1 MGGPKKPTLS
11 QAEKKQ
17 VRLQQKPSEKKESA
31 PQKYTGS
38 IAVPEEKD
46 VINYIR
52 SMKYATPYLISEKYG
67 IRLSVAKSLLNS
79 LASKGLLV
87 PVVGDNRLRIF
98 APAQAIAEPAKASEV
113 AKPSESAET
122 KPKSKKKK

>member
-17 VRLQQKPSEKKESA
+17 TKTQQKPSEKKESA

-38 IAVPEEKD
+38 ITLPEERD

-67 IRLSVAKSLLNS
+67 IRLSVA
-79 LASKGLLV
+79 
-87 PVVGDNRLRIF
+87 
-98 APAQAIAEPAKASEV
+98 
-113 AKPSESAET
+113 
-122 KPKSKKKK
+122 

>member
-11 QAEKKQ
+11 QAEKRQTKTQ
-17 VRLQQKPSEKKESA
+17 PKPSEKKEST

-38 IAVPEEKD
+38 ITLPEERD

-79 LASKGLLV
+79 LASKGLIV

-98 APAQAIAEPAKASEV
+98 APAQATVESVKASEV
-113 AKPSESAET
+113 TKPSESAEA
-122 KPKSKKKK
+122 KPKSKRKK

>member
-1 MGGPKKPTLS
+1 T
-11 QAEKKQ
+11 
-17 VRLQQKPSEKKESA
+17 

-38 IAVPEEKD
+38 ITLPEERD

-79 LASKGLLV
+79 LASKGLIV

-98 APAQAIAEPAKASEV
+98 APAQATVESVKASEV
-113 AKPSESAET
+113 TKPSESAEA
-122 KPKSKKKK
+122 KPKSKRKK